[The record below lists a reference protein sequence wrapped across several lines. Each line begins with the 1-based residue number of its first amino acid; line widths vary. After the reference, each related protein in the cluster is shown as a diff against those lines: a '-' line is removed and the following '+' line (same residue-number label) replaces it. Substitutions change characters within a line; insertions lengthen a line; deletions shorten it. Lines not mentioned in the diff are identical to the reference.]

1 MVRQPRGVNAFAAQ
15 PLEIFFDIENRQ
27 LLNRVHGKTGH
38 RQQRNQPSD
47 RAATQVFPR
56 AIGPLDD
63 VVIEAIVLIPVLVAA
78 QHLGL
83 GINHRLGVQRGG
95 QLHEVV
101 EETLGD
107 IGVLRLFPGQGHTHL
122 QQAEAEGRHPGGAIT
137 LLNAAAIGQG
147 ITAIKDPDVVEA
159 EEAPLKHVVAGAV
172 VAVSPPAVLED
183 EFAHGAAQKGQ
194 IAKALLVAFNLKNP
208 QGRPGADGRI
218 GVRERPFIGRSLGIG
233 GGVPGA
239 AQQHAL
245 LLGHRWINAGKGHRV
260 EHQVPLAEVG
270 ILPAIGHGDHIIG
283 MHPPPVGVLCFQSLR
298 WR

>member
-1 MVRQPRGVNAFAAQ
+1 MLGQPGGMNAFAAQ

-27 LLNRVHGKTGH
+27 LLNRVHRKAGH
-38 RQQRNQPSD
+38 RQQRDQPSD
-47 RAATQVFPR
+47 RAATEVFPG
-56 AIGPLDD
+56 AIGALDD
-63 VVIEAIVLIPVLVAA
+63 VVIKAILLIPVLVAA

-107 IGVLRLFPGQGHTHL
+107 IGVLRLFPSQGHAHL
-122 QQAEAEGRHPGGAIT
+122 QQVEAEGGHPSGAVA

-147 ITAIKDPDVVEA
+147 VAAIKDADVVEPQ
-159 EEAPLKHVVAGAV
+159 EATLKHVVAGAV
-172 VAVSPPAVLED
+172 VAVGPPAVLED
-183 EFAHGAAQKGQ
+183 EFAHGAAQEGQ
-194 IAKALLVAFNLKNP
+194 ITKALLVAFDLKNA
-208 QGRPGADGRI
+208 QGRPSADGRI
-218 GVRERPFIGRSLGIG
+218 GVRQRPLIGRSLSIG

-245 LLGHRWINAGKGHRV
+245 LLGHPRINAGKGHRV

-270 ILPAIGHGDHIIG
+270 ILPAVGHGDHIIG
-283 MHPPPVGVLCFQSLR
+283 MHPPPVGVL
-298 WR
+298 